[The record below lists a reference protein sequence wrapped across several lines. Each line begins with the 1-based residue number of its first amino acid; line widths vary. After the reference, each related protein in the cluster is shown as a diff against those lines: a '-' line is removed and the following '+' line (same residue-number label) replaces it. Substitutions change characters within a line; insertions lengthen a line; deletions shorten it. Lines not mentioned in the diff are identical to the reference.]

1 VRNPVA
7 LMPPACS
14 TERVHLVVLFG
25 PPAVGKMTVGLE
37 VARLTPYRL
46 FHNHATIEPL
56 LGVFDWG
63 TPPFETLREEFRR
76 RVIEEAVAHDLP
88 GLVLTLVWPLERA
101 EDAAYVERVVAPVAD
116 AGQRVDFVELWSSQ
130 ETRLGRE
137 GTLEAKASKRDV
149 VWARDHLVESD
160 GRYRMSTGP
169 DQPFPLAHRFA
180 HHRVDNDD
188 LTAAEAAERVVSLLD
203 LPRSGV

>member
-1 VRNPVA
+1 
-7 LMPPACS
+7 M
-14 TERVHLVVLFG
+14 HLVVLFG

-101 EDAAYVERVVAPVAD
+101 EDAAYVERVVAPVAES
-116 AGQRVDFVELWSSQ
+116 GQRVDFVELWSSQ

-137 GTLEAKASKRDV
+137 GTPLRLEAKASKRDV
-149 VWARDHLVESD
+149 AWARGNLLESD
-160 GRYRMSTGP
+160 ERYRMSTGP
-169 DQPFPLAHRFA
+169 DQPFPLAHRFT

-203 LPRSGV
+203 LPRSPA